1 MVRSPSL
8 LVVLLTM
15 VWLFSHVVEARTA
28 AAPRNETTNSTAGGG
43 RARRATRTD
52 DDSARR
58 QQRDKDDAERSSSAQ
73 QEARRRRAHTD
84 KAKMGKNSAK
94 TLIRA
99 GETEE
104 CDWTKNPIPFLKG
117 ELCGAHYKVLG
128 LDRKGKLPDKAEIKK
143 AYRQRSLEVHPDK
156 NPSPEAAAAFKVV
169 QDAYECLS
177 DAGCQ
182 EEYEW
187 KLSRAE
193 ERIAMQRQL
202 VTDTFLR
209 QTQEVLLRA
218 NYYATVAANY
228 VYTTAM
234 DVWEACGEF
243 EVTLF
248 DEPRPV
254 GKWVVAALLFWKG
267 RVFLK
272 AYGLSYAILR
282 INHELAQT
290 GFFEQFQ
297 GF

>member
-1 MVRSPSL
+1 MMPSSL
-8 LVVLLTM
+8 LLLLTL
-15 VWLFSHVVEARTA
+15 WLWLLTSAVKARSAPHNATA
-28 AAPRNETTNSTAGGG
+28 NSTTGGGSG
-43 RARRATRTD
+43 RARRST
-52 DDSARR
+52 S
-58 QQRDKDDAERSSSAQ
+58 KDETEGRSSTAQ
-73 QEARRRRAHTD
+73 QEARRRRAHSD
-84 KAKMGKNSAK
+84 KAKTGKNTAK

-156 NPSPEAAAAFKVV
+156 NPSPEAAEAFKIV

-177 DAGCQ
+177 DAACK
-182 EEYEW
+182 EDYEW
-187 KLSRAE
+187 KLLREE
-193 ERIAMQRQL
+193 ERITLKRQL
-202 VTDTFLR
+202 VTDQFLR
-209 QTQEVLLRA
+209 QSQEVLLRA

-254 GKWVVAALLFWKG
+254 GQWLVAALLFWKG
-267 RVFLK
+267 RVLLK
-272 AYGLSYAILR
+272 AYGMSYAILR